1 MAKPNVKTHLNRH
14 STPVLETELE
24 FLSYV
29 FRQENYFPES
39 GVHNER

>member
-1 MAKPNVKTHLNRH
+1 MWRKCLAEQFPGM
-14 STPVLETELE
+14 E

-39 GVHNER
+39 GVLNER